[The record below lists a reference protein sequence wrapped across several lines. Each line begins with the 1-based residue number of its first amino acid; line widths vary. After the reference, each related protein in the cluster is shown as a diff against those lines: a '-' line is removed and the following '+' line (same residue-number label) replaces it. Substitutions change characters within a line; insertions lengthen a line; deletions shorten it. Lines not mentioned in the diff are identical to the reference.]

1 MAIYTNSELAEA
13 RVSNFHRIDP
23 EDNNVQLRKNLRYFM
38 FELQDKNPFFQ
49 FALEVDPA
57 GQDQNYG
64 FHASQAIVYVKGE
77 TFRRGWVGYGNFND
91 TGGEDKFGVW
101 SPHITNEKYA
111 TYSFQHHMK
120 TSKNVK
126 IAVKAG
132 QAFLNPV
139 TSADVHSV
147 YTWSVQSSIDNESSK
162 LKRSVGDKKEELG
175 LTQGYG
181 KYAEAADDLT
191 SELLTLYDAGHE
203 FINPQI
209 TERLQLLKDAVIE
222 RDAHKPNLQAMLVW
236 VDGNTAKTGVVDFSQ
251 DKHKLLNE
259 RSYPSPQDMP
269 VEIVNKISILQ
280 VGNKGDYVPDT
291 GIRFEEDIFYVQM

>member
-1 MAIYTNSELAEA
+1 MAIYTNSELKEA

-23 EDNNVQLRKNLRYFM
+23 EDNNVMLRKHLRYFM
-38 FELQDKNPFFQ
+38 FALQDKNPFFQ
-49 FALEVDPA
+49 FALESDPTKFSD
-57 GQDQNYG
+57 GML
-64 FHASQAIVYVKGE
+64 ASSATVYVKGE
-77 TFRRGWVGYGNFND
+77 TFRYANFND

-101 SPHITNEKYA
+101 SQHIVNEKYA
-111 TYSFQHHMK
+111 TYSYQHHMK

-126 IAVKAG
+126 TAVKAG

-139 TSADVHSV
+139 TSANVHSV
-147 YTWSVQSSIDNESSK
+147 YTWPVQSSIDNESSK
-162 LKRSVGDKKEELG
+162 LKRGVGDKEEELG
-175 LTQGYG
+175 LSQGYG
-181 KYAEAADDLT
+181 KYAEAADDLK
-191 SELLTLYDAGHE
+191 SELLTLYDVGHE

-209 TERLQLLKDAVIE
+209 TERLRLLKDAVIE

-251 DKHKLLNE
+251 DKNKLLNE
-259 RSYPSPQDMP
+259 RSYPSPEDMP
-269 VEIVNKISILQ
+269 IEIVNKISILQ